1 MGLDPVTVTLTSFQ
15 KLETL
20 RTELK
25 IREEELQSVER
36 DLRSAMRALA
46 VHRYLKTVSP
56 FYGTLPPPEE
66 AATAPGLEK
75 QRQALYAVIQT
86 IRAGIPRLEAAVAV
100 PAAAS
105 PRLEG
110 RRNRFK

>member
-1 MGLDPVTVTLTSFQ
+1 MGLDPVTVTLTSFE

-25 IREEELQSVER
+25 IREEELQSIER

-46 VHRYLKTVSP
+46 VHRYLKTVAP

-66 AATAPGLEK
+66 AAAVSGLEK
-75 QRQALYAVIQT
+75 QRQALYAVIMS
-86 IRAGIPRLEAAVAV
+86 IRGELPRLEATVSA
-100 PAAAS
+100 PAAPS
-105 PRLEG
+105 PRIEG
-110 RRNRFK
+110 RRNRFQ

>member
-20 RTELK
+20 RVELK
-25 IREEELQSVER
+25 VREEELQTVER

-56 FYGTLPPPEE
+56 FYGAFPPPEE
-66 AATAPGLEK
+66 AAAVSNLEK
-75 QRQALYAVIQT
+75 HRQALYAVIMS
-86 IRAGIPRLEAAVAV
+86 IRGEIPRLEATVSAS
-100 PAAAS
+100 AAPS
-105 PRLEG
+105 PRIEG
-110 RRNRFK
+110 RRNRFQ